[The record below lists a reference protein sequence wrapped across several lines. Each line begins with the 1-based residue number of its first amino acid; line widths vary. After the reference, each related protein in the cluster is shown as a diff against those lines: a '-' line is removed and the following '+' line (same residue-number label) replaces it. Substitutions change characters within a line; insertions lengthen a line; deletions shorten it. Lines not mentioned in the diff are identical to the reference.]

1 MNLYKIADLSDVWIM
16 ADVYEYEVPIVRVG
30 QEARVTLPYYSGEAL
45 AAKVNFIYPVLDP
58 VSRTVKVRLTMH
70 NPGLA
75 LKPDMFCNVEIMVSS
90 GPKLVVPTSAVLFSG
105 LRQIVYVEKKP
116 GVYEMRQVT
125 LGLRGEDYVEVIKGI
140 KKGER
145 VVTSGNF
152 LIDSESQLR
161 SGGQ

>member
-1 MNLYKIADLSDVWIM
+1 
-16 ADVYEYEVPIVRVG
+16 
-30 QEARVTLPYYSGEAL
+30 
-45 AAKVNFIYPVLDP
+45 
-58 VSRTVKVRLTMH
+58 
-70 NPGLA
+70 
-75 LKPDMFCNVEIMVSS
+75 MVSL